1 MELHYQNKG
10 TEPHVTTAG
19 KHIVKS
25 AFPQNAAAASTATG
39 SLKLADMKKYWFKK
53 HGWSY
58 IPISITGSLITI
70 FALLFSGWIFW
81 EICKRTYSNIGA
93 LICFFAYFTC
103 IAFWWKWIAE
113 STSEK
118 TKEP

>member
-1 MELHYQNKG
+1 MELHHQNKG

-25 AFPQNAAAASTATG
+25 ALPQSAATVNTAAG
-39 SLKLADMKKYWFKK
+39 LLKLTDMRKYWFKK
-53 HGWSY
+53 YGWSY
-58 IPISITGSLITI
+58 IPISIIGSLITI
-70 FALLFSGWIFW
+70 CALLFSGWMFW
-81 EICKRTYSNIGA
+81 AIHNRTRSNIGA

>member
-1 MELHYQNKG
+1 
-10 TEPHVTTAG
+10 
-19 KHIVKS
+19 
-25 AFPQNAAAASTATG
+25 
-39 SLKLADMKKYWFKK
+39 MKKYWFKK
-53 HGWSY
+53 YGWSY

-70 FALLFSGWIFW
+70 FALLFSGWICW
-81 EICKRTYSNIGA
+81 EICKRTWSDIGA

>member
-1 MELHYQNKG
+1 
-10 TEPHVTTAG
+10 
-19 KHIVKS
+19 
-25 AFPQNAAAASTATG
+25 
-39 SLKLADMKKYWFKK
+39 MKRYWFRKY
-53 HGWSY
+53 GWSY
-58 IPISITGSLITI
+58 IPTSITGSLITI
-70 FALLFSGWIFW
+70 FALLFSGWISW
-81 EICKRTYSNIGA
+81 EISRQASSNIEA